1 MLNYDKD
8 KEKTMVLKD
17 ITLVYISQSVQTES
31 KG

>member
-1 MLNYDKD
+1 MLNYDED
-8 KEKTMVLKD
+8 NEKTMVLKD